1 MRRVSLLATGG
12 TISTAGSPKGAVPQY
27 GADDLAQWVH
37 QLFSDVNLSTRD
49 VARTSSRTVTPHDMH
64 ELAIAVQ
71 QEIDDGA
78 DGVVITHGTDTMEET
93 AYALALLVDTPVPV
107 VLAGA
112 MRPASPVGSD
122 GPANLAGAITA
133 AADPA
138 LAAYGPVVVHQD
150 EIHLARW
157 VTKLHSTRAA
167 AFASPVSGPVGAVV
181 EDGVVLFLGP
191 APGTDRL
198 PVVAPPNRRIEL
210 LWAASGSDGLVVD
223 AIGSMVDGLVVAGTG
238 GGHVAPALAD
248 ALVRLAGTGRPV
260 VLASRCTSGQVL
272 SHTYG
277 GLGSETQLLAD
288 GLVSAGSLSPL
299 KARLRLIF
307 GLSADVPVRDLFPPD
322 GAAQ

>member
-12 TISTAGSPKGAVPQY
+12 TISTAGSPKGVVPRH
-27 GADDLAQWVH
+27 GADDLAQWV
-37 QLFSDVNLSTRD
+37 QERFSDVILRTRD
-49 VARTSSRTVTPHDMH
+49 VAQTSSRAITPHDMH
-64 ELAIAVQ
+64 GLAIAVQ
-71 QEIDDGA
+71 QEINDGA
-78 DGVVITHGTDTMEET
+78 EGVVITHGTDTMEET
-93 AYALALLVDTPVPV
+93 AYALALLVDSPVPV
-107 VLAGA
+107 VLTGA
-112 MRPASPVGSD
+112 MRPSSLLGSD

-133 AADPA
+133 AVDPD

-157 VTKLHSTRAA
+157 VTKLHSARLA
-167 AFASPVSGPVGAVV
+167 AFASPVAGPVGAVV

-198 PVVAPPNRRIEL
+198 PVMATPNRRIEL
-210 LWAASGSDGLVVD
+210 LWAASGADGLVVD
-223 AIGSMVDGLVVAGTG
+223 AVGSLVDGLVVAGTG

-260 VLASRCTSGQVL
+260 ALASRCTSGQVL

-307 GLSADVPVRDLFPPD
+307 GLSADMPVRDLFPLYR
-322 GAAQ
+322 AAQ